1 MQGCGEGVGVAGLL
15 VEEEDAGSFAFGFG
29 RGGSRRRRRR
39 RRGKGDLRREP
50 RCCEFD
56 ALERVPAIDVPCDV
70 LLAAGLAPAGPAHLF
85 QAADELGGKLVVG
98 VTRLVA

>member
-1 MQGCGEGVGVAGLL
+1 MEGCGEGVGVAGLL

-39 RRGKGDLRREP
+39 GKGDLRREP
-50 RCCEFD
+50 RCSEFD